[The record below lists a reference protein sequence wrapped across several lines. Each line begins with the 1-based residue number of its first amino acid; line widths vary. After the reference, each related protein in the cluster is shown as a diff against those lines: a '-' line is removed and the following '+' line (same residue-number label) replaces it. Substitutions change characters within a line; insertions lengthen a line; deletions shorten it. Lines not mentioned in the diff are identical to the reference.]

1 MPTWR
6 LSAVSVMAPA
16 LLLMR
21 IEAEASSGGVN
32 EAVSTLGG
40 SVLAAGQGLGLES
53 LVQLVGMLL
62 LVLGL
67 FAAFAWAV
75 KRWRLLPQ
83 LRGGQN
89 RLQILEVR
97 SLGQRNSLMV
107 VGYGEQRFLIGTSS
121 SGLQLL
127 SQLPEKDSSNAQA
140 DGESAR
146 ENASEGPETKE
157 TGAGFLSVM
166 NRHIGK
172 EDA

>member
-53 LVQLVGMLL
+53 LVHLVGMLL

-75 KRWRLLPQ
+75 NRWRLLPQ
-83 LRGGQN
+83 L
-89 RLQILEVR
+89 
-97 SLGQRNSLMV
+97 
-107 VGYGEQRFLIGTSS
+107 
-121 SGLQLL
+121 SG
-127 SQLPEKDSSNAQA
+127 
-140 DGESAR
+140 
-146 ENASEGPETKE
+146 
-157 TGAGFLSVM
+157 
-166 NRHIGK
+166 
-172 EDA
+172 